1 MNLKTATSEEQH
13 AGIRML
19 KCYLTSDHRGH
30 FVTTSEADNMQDRY
44 GAAYPVAVDSSSI
57 PAHTLTH
64 PGSNMTRRQ

>member
-30 FVTTSEADNMQDRY
+30 FVTTSEADKMQ
-44 GAAYPVAVDSSSI
+44 G
-57 PAHTLTH
+57 
-64 PGSNMTRRQ
+64 